1 MTEPATPG
9 NSACPFIKQLK
20 LNNMKNL
27 FFAKR
32 TALIIAGLLS
42 VVTSC
47 TFTSRYVFL
56 NVPDVYDYR
65 YLPSRTIKTDST
77 DSFDFIKMA
86 ESPARPVV
94 PFNFNNA
101 QITDLDSFLKESGTT
116 AFIVIRNDTILYE
129 NYFNG
134 HNHEAYCKSF
144 SASKVFISA
153 MIGIAVKEGLIQSLN
168 EPVMKYIP
176 EIKDKR
182 FAALT
187 IGHCL
192 ALTSGIKTNN
202 KQVFPWHDKVRI
214 YYTRDIRELV
224 SQIHFSKNPGEEF
237 YAEEFSPLILAMILE
252 RVSGKSVS
260 AYLEENIWKPLG
272 MESDAIWVTDRKN
285 DGFEAANS
293 GLTARAIDFARFGS
307 MYLKMGNWNGQNIIP
322 SDWVK
327 KTTIADTTNLS
338 FYRKIDHYEG
348 RDVYFNSM
356 WWGLRNNNKDSE
368 YAASG
373 HFGQRIYIS
382 PEKNTVVVRFGSKDA
397 NVDWTGFIMKL
408 VEKL

>member
-1 MTEPATPG
+1 
-9 NSACPFIKQLK
+9 
-20 LNNMKNL
+20 MKNL
-27 FFAKR
+27 FLVKR
-32 TALIIAGLLS
+32 IALVIAGLLTGLS
-42 VVTSC
+42 SC

-65 YLPSRTIKTDST
+65 YLPSRTIKTDKAG
-77 DSFDFIKMA
+77 SFDFIA
-86 ESPARPVV
+86 ISNLPSSQVV
-94 PFNFNNA
+94 PFYYNNSL
-101 QITDLDSFLKESGTT
+101 ITDLDTFLEKSGTN
-116 AFIVIRNDTILYE
+116 AFIVLRNDTILYE
-129 NYFNG
+129 KYFNG

-153 MIGIAVKEGLIQSLN
+153 LIGIAVKEGLIQSLN
-168 EPVMKYIP
+168 EPVIKYIP

-192 ALTSGIKTNN
+192 ALTAGIKTNN
-202 KQVFPWHDKVRI
+202 KQAFPWHDKVRI
-214 YYTRDIRELV
+214 YYSRDIQDLV
-224 SQIHFSKNPGEEF
+224 SHIHYAKEPGKEF

-260 AYLEENIWKPLG
+260 AYLEEKIWKPLG
-272 MESDAIWVTDRKN
+272 MESDAIWVTDRKCS
-285 DGFEAANS
+285 GFEAANS

-307 MYLKMGNWNGQNIIP
+307 LYLKMGDWNGKNLIS
-322 SDWVK
+322 SDWIEQ
-327 KTTIADTTNLS
+327 TTVADTTSLS
-338 FYRKIDHYEG
+338 FYRKIDHYDG

-356 WWGLRNNNKDSE
+356 WWGLRNSNKNSE
-368 YAASG
+368 YSASG

-382 PEKNTVVVRFGSKDA
+382 PEKNTVVVRFGSKDS